1 MLLRVGLLL
10 VIRRVIVL
18 LTLATNFFIDNDF
31 YLIFTINVHLYI
43 LIMLRFSFVCFNDVL
58 VHVSMIP
65 LRIYFNVVCSCHF

>member
-1 MLLRVGLLL
+1 M
-10 VIRRVIVL
+10 ISRVIVL

-58 VHVSMIP
+58 VHVSYDFTTD
-65 LRIYFNVVCSCHF
+65 LLYCRLLVSL